1 MAYMFRNWNGELTE
15 MGVTLDWISDMDN
28 LLTALE
34 PFTF

>member
-1 MAYMFRNWNGELTE
+1 MFKDRDGEGDSV
-15 MGVTLDWISDMDN
+15 GVTSDWISDMDN